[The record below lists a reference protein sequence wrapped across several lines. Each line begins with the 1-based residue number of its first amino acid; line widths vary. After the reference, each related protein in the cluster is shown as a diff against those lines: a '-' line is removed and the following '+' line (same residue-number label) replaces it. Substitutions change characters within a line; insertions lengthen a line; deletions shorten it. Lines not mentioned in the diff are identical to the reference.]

1 MQSFHK
7 TLGAEGEKIA
17 AEYLRQHGLV
27 LAARNVVTSHAELDL
42 IALDGDDLCFVEVK
56 TMTEQSRAQFGD
68 PAKKVTE
75 EKQRRITLA
84 AAEFLAKNAH
94 RFPDKTPRF
103 DVVEVTFTSR
113 KVLAHHIKDAFEA
126 QSGFHKKKLF

>member
-17 AEYLRQHGLV
+17 AEYLKQHGLV
-27 LAARNVVTSHAELDL
+27 VAARNVVTSHAELDL
-42 IALDGDDLCFVEVK
+42 IAIDGDNVCFVEVK

-68 PAKKVTE
+68 PAEKVTQ
-75 EKQRRITLA
+75 EKRRRITLS
-84 AAEFLAKNAH
+84 AAEFLARNAA
-94 RFPDKTPRF
+94 RFSDMTPRF

-113 KVLAHHIKDAFEA
+113 RVFVHHIKNAFEA